1 MLECRPLHRVLW
13 QFERAQICHFTELCS
28 HLLERI
34 TGKLTNLRAI
44 KQGFRQT
51 RVTHYNGIGLA
62 VIAKYYFDVERGAL
76 REIAR

>member
-1 MLECRPLHRVLW
+1 MLERRSLHRVLW

-44 KQGFRQT
+44 EQGFCQT
-51 RVTHYNGIGLA
+51 RVTHYNGVGLA
-62 VIAKYYFDVERGAL
+62 VIAKRDLDVER
-76 REIAR
+76 